1 MNGESGSVLMV
12 GWVGLGVAAV
22 ALVLVVDLTAYL
34 VAGARSRAAADA
46 AALAAVSAN
55 HPEAPEPPLHP
66 REAARRVAAA
76 NNARLDDCRC
86 PRGAR
91 EVEVRVSVGV
101 RSVAVW
107 RFAGRRV
114 TATARARLVHA
125 ERPPE
130 RERQAGFRRVRPSRS
145 PPRR

>member
-22 ALVLVVDLTAYL
+22 SLLLVLDLTAYL

-55 HPEAPEPPLHP
+55 HPQAPGPSRHP
-66 REAARRVAAA
+66 EQAARRVAAA
-76 NNARLDDCRC
+76 NNARLEECRC

-101 RSVAVW
+101 RSVAVS

-114 TATARARLVHA
+114 EATASARLVRMDWA
-125 ERPPE
+125 PE
-130 RERQAGFRRVRPSRS
+130 PGRQARSPRVRPSGS
-145 PPRR
+145 PSRR